1 MRYIDSG
8 TRHADQAV
16 ASWLQAELDGPVAEL
31 RIQSGFFSRD
41 ALRPFLGRFEAMIAA
56 NALIHIVIGSNDG
69 QTIAEHVTEL
79 VQALALPRERS
90 QLGVVYLSGAYYHP
104 KTLHLRRADGSQTAY
119 VGSANFTLP
128 GMAAKHVEAGVLL
141 NTNDGDSAALL
152 EQVASAADAWLVGD
166 RPGVEL
172 VAGPDDVVRLL
183 GEGVI
188 SAAPAPRP
196 PRPTG
201 VGGNVPARPTLAYL
215 VNLQQPA
222 PAPGAPAGA
231 PPAGVPAAEA
241 LVEEGLGLPVT
252 QHTPP
257 YPPYMYFA
265 PDTDQPTSGA
275 AAVTGTGLGGASGLI
290 VRLSRDNDRHWR
302 QAPGTANLSV
312 PVSTASSIR
321 FGFYGDRQRPRA
333 EFDLRLRYLDDEHQI
348 IAPPENTGL
357 MSYGYTPGD
366 TGHADLRL
374 VIPKPPVTA
383 VRGQLVD
390 LGLRLPVAGD
400 LAILEWPTQ
409 IEPTYRMTVTNP
421 ASALGQSIAAAWE
434 AAAVQSQL
442 ASRGACWLPAD
453 LSPAW

>member
-16 ASWLQAELDGPVAEL
+16 ASWLQKELGGSVAEL
-31 RIQSGFFSRD
+31 RVQSGFFSRD
-41 ALRPFLGRFEAMIAA
+41 ALRPFLGRLQDLLTADG
-56 NALIHIVIGSNDG
+56 LIRIVIGSNDG
-69 QTIAEHVTEL
+69 CTIAEHLTEL
-79 VQALALPRERS
+79 VEALGLPRERS
-90 QLGVVYLSGAYYHP
+90 QLGVVYLAGAYYHP
-104 KTLHLRRADGSQTAY
+104 KTFHLQRADGSQAAY

-128 GMAAKHVEAGVLL
+128 GIAAKHVEAGVLL
-141 NTNDGDSAALL
+141 DTNDGDPADLLGRVAAATDAWFAGDKPGIELVVGPGDVARLL
-152 EQVASAADAWLVGD
+152 E
-166 RPGVEL
+166 
-172 VAGPDDVVRLL
+172 
-183 GEGVI
+183 EGVI

-201 VGGNVPARPTLAYL
+201 TGGKAPARPTLVYL
-215 VNLQQPA
+215 VNLQPA
-222 PAPGAPAGA
+222 AQGAPTTAA
-231 PPAGVPAAEA
+231 PLAATPAADD
-241 LVEEGLGLPVT
+241 LVEEGLGLPLT

-265 PDTDQPTSGA
+265 PDTDEPTSGA

-302 QAPGTANLSV
+302 EATGTANLSV

-333 EFDLRLRYLDDEHQI
+333 EFNLRLRYVDDGHRILAQ
-348 IAPPENTGL
+348 PENTGL

-374 VIPKPPVTA
+374 VIPKSPVAA
-383 VRGQLVD
+383 VRGELVA
-390 LGLRLPVAGD
+390 LGLRLPEAGD
-400 LAILEWPTQ
+400 LAILEWPTPT
-409 IEPTYRMTVTNP
+409 EPTFRMTVTNP
-421 ASALGQSIAAAWE
+421 ASALGQSMAAAWE

-442 ASRGACWLPAD
+442 ASRGACWLPAG